1 MKNTSEGLSL
11 TTMLSLV
18 AFKYGKLSDEEIVE
32 KVKENFGVQITSQDI
47 LNQYVSIKE
56 LEYENNK
63 IEYYDTRCDYDR

>member
-32 KVKENFGVQITSQDI
+32 KIKDNFGIQITKQDI

-63 IEYYDTRCDYDR
+63 IEYYDTRRDYDR

>member
-18 AFKYGKLSDEEIVE
+18 AFKYGELSNEEIVE
-32 KVKENFGVQITSQDI
+32 KVKENFGVSITNQDI

-63 IEYYDTRCDYDR
+63 IEYYDTRCYYDR

>member
-18 AFKYGKLSDEEIVE
+18 AFKYGKLSDEKIVE
-32 KVKENFGVQITSQDI
+32 KVKENFGVQITGQDI